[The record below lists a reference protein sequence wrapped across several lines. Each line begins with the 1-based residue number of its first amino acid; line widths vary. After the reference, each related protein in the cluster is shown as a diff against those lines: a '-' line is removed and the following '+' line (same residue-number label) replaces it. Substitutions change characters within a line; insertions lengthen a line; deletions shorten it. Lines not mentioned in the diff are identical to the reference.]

1 MSQQNV
7 ELVQGLFAGV
17 AGADRQTLLAALP
30 ELIAQGCDP
39 EIEWV
44 EHPDRADARIYRG
57 HSGVLE
63 SWERWLEN
71 FDQYSFEV
79 EEIVDCGDDV
89 LVVGREEARGAAS
102 GAPVSLRDYWVMTF
116 RDGKLLRYREFTEE
130 RAARQAAGLP
140 A

>member
-1 MSQQNV
+1 MSRENV
-7 ELVQGLFAGV
+7 EFVQGLFAGV
-17 AGADRQTLLAALP
+17 AGTDKQTLLAALP
-30 ELIAQGCDP
+30 ELIALSCDP
-39 EIEWV
+39 EIEWI
-44 EHPDRADARIYRG
+44 EHPDRADARIHRG
-57 HSGVLE
+57 HSGVRE

-71 FDQYSFEV
+71 FDEYSFEV

-102 GAPVSLRDYWVMTF
+102 GAPVSLRDYMVMTF
-116 RDGKLLRYREFTEE
+116 RDGKLLRYREFTDE

>member
-1 MSQQNV
+1 MSERNV
-7 ELVQGLFAGV
+7 EFVRGLFDGL
-17 AGADRQTLLAALP
+17 AGADKQTLLAALP

-39 EIEWV
+39 EIEWI
-44 EHPDRADARIYRG
+44 EHPQRADARIYRG
-57 HSGVLE
+57 HSGVRE

-71 FDQYSFEV
+71 FDEYSLEI

-89 LVVGREEARGAAS
+89 LAVLREEARGAAS
-102 GAPVSLRDYWVMTF
+102 GAPVSLRDYLVMTF
-116 RDGKLLRYREFTEE
+116 RDGKLLRYREFTDE